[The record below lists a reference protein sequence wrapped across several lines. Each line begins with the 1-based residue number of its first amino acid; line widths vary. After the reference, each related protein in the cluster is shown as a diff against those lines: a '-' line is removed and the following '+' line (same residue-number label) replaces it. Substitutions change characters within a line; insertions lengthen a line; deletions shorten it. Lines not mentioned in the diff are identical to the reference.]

1 MRSIPSKHH
10 RRQIQ
15 SNLHLM
21 PTDAPIP
28 PTRLNTLSE
37 LYQAAQAKKAVT
49 VGMIHRKPTP
59 AAWVLSYQGSLIH
72 RLLETG
78 IYLYTKP
85 NP

>member
-1 MRSIPSKHH
+1 
-10 RRQIQ
+10 
-15 SNLHLM
+15 M
-21 PTDAPIP
+21 PTDPLIP

>member
-1 MRSIPSKHH
+1 
-10 RRQIQ
+10 
-15 SNLHLM
+15 M
-21 PTDAPIP
+21 PKNPPIP
-28 PTRLNTLSE
+28 PTRLNTLAE

-59 AAWVLSYQGSLIH
+59 AAWVLSYQGYLIH

-85 NP
+85 TP